1 MTFNKSTNIMIL
13 NIMDLIVTLTKND
26 IKQNSTHNNNLL
38 DGVMQNAVMLNV
50 VAPKAHQRGKKLKCP

>member
-1 MTFNKSTNIMIL
+1 MIL

-38 DGVMQNAVMLNV
+38 DGVMHNAVMLNV
-50 VAPKAHQRGKKLKCP
+50 VAPKAYQRGKKIEMSINLFHN